1 VALRALNVV
10 NKLVINMP
18 SVATL
23 AAVEV
28 HAHVRSFPLN
38 PAVRSLSNQLGDVAG
53 KLGGPICKLVKLSSH
68 RLPLP
73 RPPLHGERG
82 HQLRLQ

>member
-1 VALRALNVV
+1 
-10 NKLVINMP
+10 
-18 SVATL
+18 
-23 AAVEV
+23 
-28 HAHVRSFPLN
+28 
-38 PAVRSLSNQLGDVAG
+38 
-53 KLGGPICKLVKLSSH
+53 LGGPICKLVKLSSH